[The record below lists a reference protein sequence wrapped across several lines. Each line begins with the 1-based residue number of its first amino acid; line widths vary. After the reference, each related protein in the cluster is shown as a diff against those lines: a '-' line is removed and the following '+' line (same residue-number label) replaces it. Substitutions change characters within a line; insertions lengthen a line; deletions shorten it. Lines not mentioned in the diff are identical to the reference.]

1 MPMNLLNII
10 KSIPKSIRMIA
21 NELGSSG
28 RFIILTKFD
37 HDLKSIKSTP
47 NSRRTVLM
55 TYLKYDIN
63 FS

>member
-1 MPMNLLNII
+1 
-10 KSIPKSIRMIA
+10 MIA